1 MMFDCTNSGFSDM
14 ILILE
19 LFIYCLNIDRETQR
33 NIFYN
38 EATGK
43 CLYFEGKW
51 NVSYLQVV
59 LLTCLACVSLQN
71 PVIKTEESEGRS
83 ISSGMITLD
92 GSIILPLLLAG
103 AAFAKATFIFYF
115 LDKNV
120 IFVYRV
126 TCLETFTTAST
137 MLGTIE
143 VLDIHI
149 TTMTFTVEELAK
161 V

>member
-1 MMFDCTNSGFSDM
+1 M
-14 ILILE
+14 
-19 LFIYCLNIDRETQR
+19 
-33 NIFYN
+33 
-38 EATGK
+38 
-43 CLYFEGKW
+43 
-51 NVSYLQVV
+51 V

-71 PVIKTEESEGRS
+71 PVIKTDESEGRS

-103 AAFAKATFIFYF
+103 AAFAKATFTFKCFDKKLIFF
-115 LDKNV
+115 C
-120 IFVYRV
+120 RV

>member
-1 MMFDCTNSGFSDM
+1 MMVDCTNSGFSDM

-33 NIFYN
+33 NFYN

-43 CLYFEGKW
+43 CLYFEGKC

-83 ISSGMITLD
+83 ISTGMITLD

-103 AAFAKATFIFYF
+103 AAFAKATFIF
-115 LDKNV
+115 NV
-120 IFVYRV
+120 LIK
-126 TCLETFTTAST
+126 
-137 MLGTIE
+137 I
-143 VLDIHI
+143 
-149 TTMTFTVEELAK
+149 
-161 V
+161 